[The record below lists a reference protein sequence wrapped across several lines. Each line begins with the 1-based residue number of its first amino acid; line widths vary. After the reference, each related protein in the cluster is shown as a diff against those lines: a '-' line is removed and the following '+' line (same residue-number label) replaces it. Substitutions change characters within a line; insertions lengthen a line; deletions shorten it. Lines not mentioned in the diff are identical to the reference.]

1 MISAAAL
8 AALKAEASY
17 TAERH
22 ARYRRRMLMGK
33 GEPRVLAER
42 ERAAAGAAERL
53 RRAQHEKD

>member
-8 AALKAEASY
+8 AELKAEAAY
-17 TAERH
+17 AAERL
-22 ARYRRRMLMGK
+22 ALYRRRMLTGK

-53 RRAQHEKD
+53 KRGRRDGE

>member
-8 AALKAEASY
+8 AELKAEASY
-17 TAERH
+17 AAERL
-22 ARYRRRMLMGK
+22 ALYRRRMLMGN

-53 RRAQHEKD
+53 RRAEAARG

>member
-8 AALKAEASY
+8 AELKAEAAY
-17 TAERH
+17 AAERL
-22 ARYRRRMLMGK
+22 ALYRRRMLMGK

-53 RRAQHEKD
+53 RRAQREND